1 MIIAH
6 PSRAARLLPLA
17 AFFAAGGCFATRSDV
32 RVVQTDLASFRTEL
46 LKANADQREAL
57 AAALRTL
64 AVASDSVRV
73 MSNRLTSVQG
83 DVRGGLRDVNE
94 QLIQVQELLKQSA
107 GRLDQLRRD
116 QEIRANQAAMVPMAP
131 PAGMPMSAADSAA
144 GMMMAASPEQ
154 GPLALYSNGRSQL
167 ARGSWST
174 AREIFQE
181 LLTNYPTSDR
191 APGAQLGIGET
202 YYGEKQVNAALPAY
216 AVVFQKYPDSPEAPT
231 SLWKRALILI
241 DLNRPAEAKPLLQQ
255 IVSRYMNSDVY
266 LQATEKLKTMK

>member
-1 MIIAH
+1 MIAH
-6 PSRAARLLPLA
+6 ASRAVRLLPLA
-17 AFFAAGGCFATRSDV
+17 ALFAAGGCFATRNDV

-107 GRLDQLRRD
+107 GRMDQLRRE
-116 QEIRANQAAMVPMAP
+116 QEIRANQAAMIPMAP
-131 PAGMPMSAADSAA
+131 PTGMPMTAADSAA
-144 GMMMAASPEQ
+144 ALMAPVSPDM
-154 GPLALYSNGRSQL
+154 GPLQLYTNGRGQL

-181 LLTNYPTSDR
+181 LLTNFPTSDR
-191 APGAQLGIGET
+191 APGAQIGIGET
-202 YYGEKQVNAALPAY
+202 YAGEKQVNAALPAY
-216 AVVFQKYPDSPEAPT
+216 AVVFQKYPDAPEAPT

-255 IVSRYMNSDVY
+255 IISRYKNSDVY
-266 LQATEKLKTMK
+266 LQADEKLKTMR